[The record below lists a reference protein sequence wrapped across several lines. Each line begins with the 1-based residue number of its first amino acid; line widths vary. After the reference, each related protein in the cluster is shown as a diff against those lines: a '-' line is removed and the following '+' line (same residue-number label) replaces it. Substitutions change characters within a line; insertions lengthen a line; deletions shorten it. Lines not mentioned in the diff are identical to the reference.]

1 VTIASPEKEQLTEV
15 VERAIRYA
23 REMHATDA
31 ECTVAEGDEFSAA
44 VRRGEVESL
53 KKAGSRGAGIRVLIG
68 KRSGSA
74 YTSDLTD
81 EGVRT
86 MVRSA
91 VEIAAITSED
101 PYAGLPDDSEF
112 GQVEGDL
119 QLYFDDVAALGTEDK
134 IDYARRAEAAAL
146 NADPQI
152 ENSEGASFNSYTATR
167 VFANSRGFLSSY
179 RTSNCSL
186 SVSPVARA
194 DGRMERDYWMTAA
207 RSSAKLE
214 TPEYVGQQAA
224 ARVLRRLG
232 ARKLPTQKAP
242 VMFEAR
248 VARSLLDHVF
258 DAVNGGA
265 MYRNSSFLAGKLGE
279 KIAADHVTIVDDGT
293 LPGLFGSSPCD
304 DEGVPSRRTVVVGNG
319 VLRSYLTNTYS
330 ARRLG
335 LRTTGNASRGLTGA
349 PGVGHGNFYFEPGP
363 RSEREMIR
371 DMGRGLLVTELIGF
385 GVNIVTGD
393 YSRGAVGLWIENGE
407 IAFPVSE
414 VTIAS
419 TLQEM
424 LLGVEAIAAE
434 LEFRGSL
441 ASPAVLIREMTI
453 SGQ

>member
-1 VTIASPEKEQLTEV
+1 V
-15 VERAIRYA
+15 
-23 REMHATDA
+23 
-31 ECTVAEGDEFSAA
+31 
-44 VRRGEVESL
+44 
-53 KKAGSRGAGIRVLIG
+53 
-68 KRSGSA
+68 
-74 YTSDLTD
+74 
-81 EGVRT
+81 
-86 MVRSA
+86 
-91 VEIAAITSED
+91 
-101 PYAGLPDDSEF
+101 
-112 GQVEGDL
+112 
-119 QLYFDDVAALGTEDK
+119 
-134 IDYARRAEAAAL
+134 
-146 NADPQI
+146 
-152 ENSEGASFNSYTATR
+152 
-167 VFANSRGFLSSY
+167 
-179 RTSNCSL
+179 
-186 SVSPVARA
+186 
-194 DGRMERDYWMTAA
+194 
-207 RSSAKLE
+207 
-214 TPEYVGQQAA
+214 
-224 ARVLRRLG
+224 
-232 ARKLPTQKAP
+232 
-242 VMFEAR
+242 
-248 VARSLLDHVF
+248 
-258 DAVNGGA
+258 
-265 MYRNSSFLAGKLGE
+265 YRNSSFLAGKLGE